1 MSEAASVSPRSGSA
15 ADAALP
21 ERDRPP
27 TACTPNADDLQS
39 TSVYEKGSEPMRTIA
54 RAAIAAIR
62 RRYWQ
67 AVERENERRITLEP
81 PDTHTL

>member
-1 MSEAASVSPRSGSA
+1 
-15 ADAALP
+15 
-21 ERDRPP
+21 
-27 TACTPNADDLQS
+27 
-39 TSVYEKGSEPMRTIA
+39 MRTIA